1 MSTKR
6 LVFSGLNTLTIQG
19 NKVQNKYSENQLVID
34 TQYIQR
40 FHA

>member
-6 LVFSGLNTLTIQG
+6 LVFSGINTLTIQG
-19 NKVQNKYSENQLVID
+19 NKVQNKYSKNQLVID

-40 FHA
+40 FDA